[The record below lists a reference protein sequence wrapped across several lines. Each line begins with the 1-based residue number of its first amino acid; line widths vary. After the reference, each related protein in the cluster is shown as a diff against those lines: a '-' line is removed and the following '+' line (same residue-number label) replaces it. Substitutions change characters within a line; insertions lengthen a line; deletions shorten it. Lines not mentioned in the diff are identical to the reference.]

1 MKTMVTR
8 FADVRA
14 WWHQREPRERTLLAV
29 MGVAIA
35 AFIAWYGVWAPLQR
49 LRDAAQTRNAAAA
62 AELEQV
68 RGELAALAALQG
80 RMPARP
86 GDAAAL
92 KKVVI
97 ESAGKAGLAISRER
111 PNGTGG
117 VDVECDAV
125 TTQAL
130 FAWLD
135 ALRVNH
141 ALAPTSL
148 SVAKSEDRLRV
159 QASFQRGSGAR

>member
-1 MKTMVTR
+1 MKTIVTSLSG
-8 FADVRA
+8 VRA
-14 WWHQREPRERTLLAV
+14 WWGQRAPREQAMLAV
-29 MGVAIA
+29 MCMAIA
-35 AFIAWYGVWAPLQR
+35 AFVAWYGVWTPLQR
-49 LRDAAQTRNAAAA
+49 IRDAAQARHAAAA
-62 AELEQV
+62 AELAQV
-68 RGELAALAALQG
+68 KAELTAMAALQG
-80 RMPARP
+80 RLPPRP

-92 KKVVI
+92 KQAVLD
-97 ESAGKAGLAISRER
+97 SAGKVGLAISRKR
-111 PNGTGG
+111 ANGTGG

-159 QASFQRGSGAR
+159 QASF